1 MAHRKGSGKRRWHCQ
16 LSASRSPP
24 NLCPAL
30 PRLWRRVRTDSVP
43 LGTCFGSDH
52 GTLSRLQA
60 EDSISR
66 KRSHRY
72 RAKCIERRS
81 VGEELPAVWQ
91 LAEQVGRGSG
101 AHCSRHVVRT
111 DLTSELRTE
120 KC

>member
-1 MAHRKGSGKRRWHCQ
+1 MAHRKGSGKRRWYCQ
-16 LSASRSPP
+16 LSASRSTP

-81 VGEELPAVWQ
+81 VGEELPTIRSEPLSPLQTPFVNR
-91 LAEQVGRGSG
+91 E
-101 AHCSRHVVRT
+101 CHV
-111 DLTSELRTE
+111 
-120 KC
+120 